1 MRREESTGVGE
12 GMPAREGGHG
22 CAAGWE
28 KPHLHLRCAAFCSS
42 CHSLA
47 PQPFQNTCQRVLFIS
62 AEALDGEGVHPL
74 SPIHCNTGLS
84 PPPPP
89 GANGVGEV
97 ALFCAAL
104 EVARVRKP
112 ALLPASATSGPSG
125 GCCHLPLG
133 MLSHETGSEG
143 ERLRPAQVQFLPCSC
158 PELDCALS
166 T

>member
-1 MRREESTGVGE
+1 M
-12 GMPAREGGHG
+12 
-22 CAAGWE
+22 
-28 KPHLHLRCAAFCSS
+28 
-42 CHSLA
+42 
-47 PQPFQNTCQRVLFIS
+47 
-62 AEALDGEGVHPL
+62 
-74 SPIHCNTGLS
+74 
-84 PPPPP
+84 
-89 GANGVGEV
+89 